1 MKKNLSLCFLLLFA
15 IVVAQ
20 NVIAQDFTNTIK
32 RNGSPDVF
40 GESSLHSDSLN
51 VNNQLE
57 PNSNYTSSNMKLEF
71 QTDVNQS
78 QSVRDEWLKRGGKV
92 RYVSAMLT
100 GTYFSVDLDKLG
112 KMNGYGGGYSV
123 YMNRLNLK
131 MPEYKTGRSTWN
143 CFNWGLG
150 FDVLLYGYN
159 ADITTDPTLVTKMDA
174 MVGNFI
180 ITGNLGWTW
189 GIGKYID
196 EGNWKGVALTIK
208 YRPSYTF
215 SSTTSTIKIKSS
227 NPLIPNSEY
236 SSSDDDSQL
245 NLAGFGFDLDFTSY
259 SATMNKLAPK
269 PKSKFSF
276 FFLPPVGNSPLFVS
290 VSYGLVF
297 YPKAR
302 IHKR

>member
-20 NVIAQDFTNTIK
+20 NVVAQDFTNAIK
-32 RNGSPDVF
+32 RNGSLDVF
-40 GESSLHSDSLN
+40 SEPSLCSDSLN
-51 VNNQLE
+51 VNNQHE
-57 PNSNYTSSNMKLEF
+57 FNANYTSNSMKLGF

-78 QSVRDEWLKRGGKV
+78 QSIRDEWLKRGGKA

-100 GTYFSVDLDKLG
+100 GTYFNTDVKDAG
-112 KMNGYGGGYSV
+112 KMNGYGGGYSI
-123 YMNRLNLK
+123 YMNWLKLK
-131 MPEYKTGRSTWN
+131 MPEYTTGRSNWN
-143 CFNWGLG
+143 CLNWGLG
-150 FDVLLYGYN
+150 YDLVIYGFKYDMNSGTIKMNMNTTVLNLMF
-159 ADITTDPTLVTKMDA
+159 T
-174 MVGNFI
+174 GNF
-180 ITGNLGWTW
+180 GWTW
-189 GIGKYID
+189 GFGKYID
-196 EGNWKGVALTIK
+196 EGNWKGVALTLK
-208 YRPSYTF
+208 YRPSYNISSTATTVKITGMKE
-215 SSTTSTIKIKSS
+215 STTSA
-227 NPLIPNSEY
+227 
-236 SSSDDDSQL
+236 SDGQF
-245 NLAGFGFDLDFTSY
+245 NAAGFGFDLDFTSY